1 MKTKRSRLALVVF
14 LALALSV
21 TGGLV
26 SGSVAAAKKK
36 RKKGGNIAT
45 VGKTVNAPIPDTP
58 PGPIHYY
65 GRLDTTLHVGKRFKG
80 RKVSNLD
87 VSFQTT
93 GDSADAAVDLDVK
106 LVAPNYRG
114 IGLEPDN
121 GVYADG
127 QSIGPLTL
135 TRNSNVGLCNSAT
148 PPCNAPF
155 PTLDRPFAG
164 TAGDSQLATFNGVP
178 MMGDWRLIVE
188 DLENT
193 HTSVLNSVKLRITGA
208 KSSAARH

>member
-1 MKTKRSRLALVVF
+1 MNSKRSRLPLVAI

-26 SGSVAAAKKK
+26 SGGVAAAKKK

-45 VGKTVNAPIPDTP
+45 VSKTVNTRIPDTP
-58 PGPIHYY
+58 PGPISYY

-87 VSFQTT
+87 VTFQTT
-93 GDSADAAVDLDVK
+93 GDSADAAVDLDIR
-106 LVAPNYRG
+106 LSAPNGRTSR
-114 IGLEPDN
+114 LEPDN
-121 GVYADG
+121 GSYADG

-135 TRNSNVGLCNSAT
+135 TRNSSVGLCNSAT
-148 PPCNAPF
+148 PPCTAPF
-155 PTLDRPFAG
+155 PTLNRPFAG
-164 TAGDSQLATFNGVP
+164 TAGDSQLAIYNGVP
-178 MMGDWRLIVE
+178 MMGDWLFTVE

-193 HTSVLNSVKLRITGA
+193 RTSVLNSVKLTIT
-208 KSSAARH
+208 AR

>member
-1 MKTKRSRLALVVF
+1 MKSKRSRLALVGI
-14 LALALSV
+14 LALALVV

-45 VGKTVNAPIPDTP
+45 VGKTVNTRIPDTP
-58 PGPIHYY
+58 PGPISYY

-87 VSFQTT
+87 VTFQTT
-93 GDSADAAVDLDVK
+93 GDSADAAVDLDIR
-106 LVAPNYRG
+106 LSAPNGRTSR
-114 IGLEPDN
+114 LEPDN
-121 GVYADG
+121 GAYADG

-148 PPCNAPF
+148 PPCTAPF
-155 PTLDRPFAG
+155 PTLNRPFAG
-164 TAGDSQLATFNGVP
+164 TAGDSQLAIYNGVP
-178 MMGDWRLIVE
+178 MTGDWLFTVE

-193 HTSVLNSVKLRITGA
+193 RTSVLNSVKLTITG
-208 KSSAARH
+208 R